1 MAKLILLNPLGG
13 NMARRRSSSRRS
25 SGRGA
30 FSRPLTLLQ
39 PAAIGGL
46 GALAINGL
54 VNYAPLPATLKV
66 GNTVFLTR
74 GVLAVLLGMFGSKLP
89 IIGRY
94 AADMAKGSLIVTIA
108 DFGKTLALA
117 QGVNLSGLG
126 FINPGRVVSIGPK
139 ALTNGNRSGAGM
151 YVPPGRVGMYVQ
163 PGRTMAGLGRR

>member
-13 NMARRRSSSRRS
+13 SMSRRSSSRRS

-30 FSRPLTLLQ
+30 FTRPLSLLQ
-39 PAAIGGL
+39 PAAVGGL
-46 GALAINGL
+46 GALAVNGL

-74 GVLAVLLGMFGSKLP
+74 AVLAVLLGMFGAKIP

-94 AADMAKGSLIVTIA
+94 AGDMAKGSLIVTIA

-126 FINPGRVVSIGPK
+126 FINPGRVVSIGPR
-139 ALTNGNRSGAGM
+139 ALNNGNRNGAGM
-151 YVPPGRVGMYVQ
+151 YVPPGRMSMYVN
-163 PGRTMAGLGRR
+163 PGRTMAGAGRR